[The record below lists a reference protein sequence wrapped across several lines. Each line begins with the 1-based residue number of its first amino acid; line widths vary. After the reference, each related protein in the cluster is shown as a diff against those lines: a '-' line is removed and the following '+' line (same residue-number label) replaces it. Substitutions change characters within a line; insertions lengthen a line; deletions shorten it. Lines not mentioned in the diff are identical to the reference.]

1 MKNVRMAD
9 LEVMAKA
16 LDVPVY
22 KVLDEIVA
30 DEVKKKG
37 KKNLDKPKK

>member
-1 MKNVRMAD
+1 MAD

-16 LDVPVY
+16 LGVPVF

>member
-1 MKNVRMAD
+1 MKDVNMVD

-30 DEVKKKG
+30 DELAKKDEDNS
-37 KKNLDKPKK
+37 KK

>member
-1 MKNVRMAD
+1 MKDVRIVD

-16 LDVPVY
+16 LGVPVY

-30 DEVKKKG
+30 DELEKKD

>member
-1 MKNVRMAD
+1 MKDVRVVD

-22 KVLDEIVA
+22 KVLDDIVK